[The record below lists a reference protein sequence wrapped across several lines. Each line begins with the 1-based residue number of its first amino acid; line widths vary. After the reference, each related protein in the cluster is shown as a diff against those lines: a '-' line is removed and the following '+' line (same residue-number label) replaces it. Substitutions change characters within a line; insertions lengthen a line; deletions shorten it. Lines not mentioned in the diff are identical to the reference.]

1 MSSLLWHGEQSFV
14 VSNGTK
20 DLLYEVAVEVAKR
33 TDPIARQRLEDD
45 GRLVGCYGVSGMG
58 FELQAFAEAF
68 GGKEAWERATLDNFD
83 VVEEMCGHARCVEL
97 MAKLFRWVWFLL
109 DGGRC
114 NRDQGEHP
122 SLEYLPD
129 RPDRDG
135 PART

>member
-1 MSSLLWHGEQSFV
+1 MASLLWYGEQAFV

-33 TDPIARQRLEDD
+33 TDPNARQRLEED

-58 FELQAFAEAF
+58 FELEAFAEAF
-68 GGKEAWERATLDNFD
+68 GGKEAWQRATLDHFD
-83 VVEEMCGHARCVEL
+83 VVEELCRNPRCVEL

-114 NRDQGEHP
+114 NSAQGKHP
-122 SLEYLPD
+122 SLEHLPEI
-129 RPDRDG
+129 PTK
-135 PART
+135 AKN